1 MRPPYPRPLLFPLL
15 FLCAFFLSPP
25 SHAAPPPTPRSA
37 TVLRVSDG
45 DTILVRVGKEEIK
58 VRLYGIDAPES
69 KQPGGPE
76 ATAFLEDLLLTKKV
90 IIKTLDVDKYGREVA
105 EMSTIDGCIL
115 TSVQQEMLK
124 KGLVWVYTKYCKAD
138 FCGRWKEIEQQ
149 ARAEGVGLWKDGEAV
164 EPWVWRKR

>member
-76 ATAFLEDLLLTKKV
+76 ATAFLENLLLTEKV

-105 EMSTIDGCIL
+105 LVELRGQ
-115 TSVQQEMLK
+115 SVQEAMLER
-124 KGLVWVYTKYCKAD
+124 GLVWVYTKYCRAA
-138 FCGRWKEIEQQ
+138 FCGEWKEIEKE
-149 ARAEGVGLWKDGEAV
+149 ARRARVGLWKDAEAV